1 MSDNEVK
8 LLKERIKK
16 QDAKIAELN
25 TLIDVV
31 KIVNSTLNL
40 NTLLGLAMRL
50 TTQVMKAEA
59 SSLMLIDEKTEE
71 LVFKVTFGDK
81 KEEIKGFR
89 LALGEGIAGWVAKEG
104 QSLLVADAQNDAR
117 FDKSIDKKT
126 GFKTKSI
133 ICVPLKIKEHIIGII
148 EVINKKDTDSFT
160 PDDVNM
166 CNAFASQ
173 VAIAI
178 ENARLYE
185 NITQVEKVKSEFIS
199 IISHELRT
207 PLMIIIGSLELLR
220 DAQQLDGSKRKEF
233 IKIVSDECNNF
244 SRLINDLLIVADLE
258 SGKMKLQ
265 KREIMLQ
272 DLVKEVVDK
281 QKIDSQK
288 YNLEFQLAS
297 DIPRVWVDAEKI
309 GHVFTHL
316 VENAVKFSPQ
326 GGAIRIELQQKP
338 TELLFS
344 ITDQGKGIVQEY
356 LDKIFDRFYQIDSS
370 DTRTAEGT
378 GTGLYLI
385 KQIIEA
391 HGGKISVE
399 SEPGKGSKFSFTL
412 PSRKD

>member
-378 GTGLYLI
+378 GTGLYLV